1 MFSLNG
7 TELLYTR
14 GEEEVIDLME
24 FYLDAAEKAMREE
37 FELSTVGDGTGAGG
51 RQMIGL
57 GGAIPI
63 IPNTGTYGSIDR
75 ASVANWRTST
85 FDIPE
90 GDVAGYTTWDST
102 TARPIIE
109 QIRSEER
116 RVGKECG
123 STCRTRWSPTT

>member
-24 FYLDAAEKAMREE
+24 FYLDAAEKAVREE

-90 GDVAGYTTWDST
+90 GDVAGYTTWD
-102 TARPIIE
+102 
-109 QIRSEER
+109 RSEER
-116 RVGKECG
+116 RVGKECVRK
-123 STCRTRWSPTT
+123 CRYRWSLYH